1 MFYIE
6 LQIGVD
12 TDMRRLLNYR
22 ATSIF
27 LIAEIS
33 VTLRR
38 YTVCAVK
45 SSSDEALGIYRNLM
59 CLIKFVV
66 AV

>member
-1 MFYIE
+1 M
-6 LQIGVD
+6 GVD
-12 TDMRRLLNYR
+12 TDMQRLLNYR

-27 LIAEIS
+27 LNAEIS

-38 YTVCAVK
+38 HTVCAVQ
-45 SSSDEALGIYRNLM
+45 SSSNEALGIYRNLM

-66 AV
+66 AG